1 MPCSVVDPVIV
12 DVRKQC
18 KDAEIIPGCMMID
31 SSNIMMEEFLSD
43 CESCLFFNFE
53 ECTRKEDVAQIHSSV
68 ANGDN
73 SWLQYEFIEISSY
86 VALISDASA
95 LTTSI
100 DVFPDY
106 FSFSNFLAT
115 SC

>member
-73 SWLQYEFIEISSY
+73 SWLQYDKNGRKHHKY
-86 VALISDASA
+86 LN
-95 LTTSI
+95 LLH
-100 DVFPDY
+100 
-106 FSFSNFLAT
+106 FLLMLH
-115 SC
+115 